1 MRKLVRP
8 SIRSI
13 DEKKTEQITVKAK
26 KTPTTYRTP
35 KMKGGEGD
43 SKYPY
48 QTFREIEYYQ
58 ELVEKKTNLIVTLLD
73 GSTVEGFLEYF
84 DKNFIRI
91 TRENHPNAFLYKS
104 EIKYLRESD

>member
-8 SIRSI
+8 SIKEI
-13 DEKKTEQITVKAK
+13 AEKKTDRIKAK
-26 KTPTTYRTP
+26 RIPTTHR
-35 KMKGGEGD
+35 KRKVEEGEED

-58 ELVEKKTNLIVTLLD
+58 ELVEKKTNLIVTFMD

-91 TRENHPNAFLYKS
+91 TQKNLPNAFIYKS
-104 EIKYLRESD
+104 EIKYLQESD

>member
-8 SIRSI
+8 SIKGI
-13 DEKKTEQITVKAK
+13 AEKKTDRIKAERV
-26 KTPTTYRTP
+26 PVTYRKP
-35 KMKGGEGD
+35 KIEEGEED

-58 ELVEKKTNLIVTLLD
+58 ELVEKKTKLIVTLLD

-91 TRENHPNAFLYKS
+91 TRENQPNAFIYKS
-104 EIKYLRESD
+104 EIKYLQESD

>member
-8 SIRSI
+8 SIKGI
-13 DEKKTEQITVKAK
+13 AEKKTDRIKDK
-26 KTPTTYRTP
+26 NIPKTYRKP
-35 KMKGGEGD
+35 IINEGEED

-58 ELVEKKTNLIVTLLD
+58 KLVEKKTNLIVTLLD

-91 TRENHPNAFLYKS
+91 TRKNHPNAFLFKS
-104 EIKYLRESD
+104 EIKYLRKSD